1 MCHTPGV
8 PECSAVR
15 AYAHTNTAEVAGDL
29 DYLDQDYLDLDY
41 LDQDYLDLD
50 YLDLDYLDLDSDLH
64 RSDSVQ
70 SE

>member
-29 DYLDQDYLDLDY
+29 DSDLDQDYLD
-41 LDQDYLDLD
+41 Q
-50 YLDLDYLDLDSDLH
+50 DYLDLDSDLH